1 MAAPVITTTIAQS
14 ISIAVNTEYSLSV
27 TITGATTAWA
37 EGDLFTDGNFSH
49 DWHAGTLKI
58 KGKSTALQSGRT
70 CDIKAKNADGT
81 TTKST
86 VFNIV
91 PAAPVITTTGLTNIS
106 IYKGQKFSLLVPI
119 SNNPTF
125 VDVDAP
131 YLGLTYDKH
140 EAGVLISGDVPS
152 ADRFG
157 LTTGRFKVTAGNA
170 AAQVQ
175 TTDTQLTFAVKTGTP
190 PQITNPSL
198 SKSGTTLTLSFTE
211 ATGAI
216 AYEYTLERGDNATWT
231 RFTGTKSNSTVT
243 HKITVPSDFN
253 VQRGGF
259 VRLRVASPWV
269 GAELG
274 PPGKPTIVGFIDTL
288 SGDQFKW
295 TLITVGPGGTI
306 DLSNHAR
313 SHSYW
318 ADGTESAPGSGQMTK
333 HSVSGQY
340 KIFTLVR
347 QAWGNRSPLQFIEI
361 WLLNDLGSGPKSD
374 KKAYP

>member
-1 MAAPVITTTIAQS
+1 MAKPVIVTTVSSS
-14 ISIAVNTEYSLSV
+14 INIAVNTEYSLSV

-49 DWHAGTLKI
+49 DWDGSGTLKI
-58 KGKSTALQSGRT
+58 KGKSTALQSGIT

-91 PAAPVITTTGLTNIS
+91 PAAPVITTAGLTNIP

-119 SNNPTF
+119 SNDPTF

-131 YLGLTYDKH
+131 YLGLTDDKH

-170 AAQVQ
+170 AAHVQ
-175 TTDTQLTFAVKTGTP
+175 TSESQLTFAVKTGTP

-198 SKSGTTLTLSFTE
+198 AKSGTTLTLSFT
-211 ATGAI
+211 APTGAL
-216 AYEYTLERGDNATWT
+216 AYEYTLERGDTATWT
-231 RFTGTKSNSTVT
+231 RFTGTKTNNTVT
-243 HKITVPSDFN
+243 HTMTVPSNFSLTNGDFI
-253 VQRGGF
+253 
-259 VRLRVASPWV
+259 RLRVASPWV
-269 GAELG
+269 GSELG
-274 PPGKPTIVGFIDTL
+274 PPGKPTIVGYAS
-288 SGDQFKW
+288 SGISIARYVLW
-295 TLITVGPGGTI
+295 TVGTGGPFDTS
-306 DLSNHAR
+306 DDAYA
-313 SHSYW
+313 HSYW
-318 ADGTESAPGSGQMTK
+318 ANGTETAPAHSSVTN

-340 KIFTLVR
+340 RGLFLVNN
-347 QAWGNRSPLQFIEI
+347 GGVHLKSIEI
-361 WLLNDLGSGPKSD
+361 WLKNDLGSSQRSA